1 MNSRLRYIPVISV
14 VLILVV
20 AIVAYAGFSRSPATP
35 PEGNLSGASVGGPFT
50 LVDET
55 GRTVTSDTYAGR
67 WRLMYFGFT
76 YCPDVCPTDTAALAA
91 GLKAF
96 ETAFPA
102 RAEKVQPLFV
112 SFDTERDTPEVLVE
126 FTDHFHPRL
135 TGLTGSPEQMQAA
148 LETFRIYASKIPGA
162 TEGSYSYDH
171 SALVYL
177 MDPEGKPVEFVA
189 QPTAGQIEAML
200 MRFVA

>member
-1 MNSRLRYIPVISV
+1 MNSRLRNIPVISLA
-14 VLILVV
+14 LILVLAV
-20 AIVAYAGFSRSPATP
+20 VAYIAFSQTRPAP
-35 PEGNLSGASVGGPFT
+35 VEGNLTGASVGGPFT
-50 LVDET
+50 LIDET
-55 GRTVTSDTYAGR
+55 GQTVTSDTYAGQ

-96 ETAFPA
+96 EAKEPA

-112 SFDTERDTPEVLVE
+112 SFDTERDTPEILAE

-135 TGLTGSPEQMQAA
+135 IGLTGTPEQVQAA
-148 LETFRIYASKIPGA
+148 LETFRIYASKTPGA

-171 SALVYL
+171 VAIIYL
-177 MDPEGKPVEFVA
+177 MDPDGMPVEFVV
-189 QPTAGQIEAML
+189 QPTAEKVEAML
-200 MRFVA
+200 LRFVA